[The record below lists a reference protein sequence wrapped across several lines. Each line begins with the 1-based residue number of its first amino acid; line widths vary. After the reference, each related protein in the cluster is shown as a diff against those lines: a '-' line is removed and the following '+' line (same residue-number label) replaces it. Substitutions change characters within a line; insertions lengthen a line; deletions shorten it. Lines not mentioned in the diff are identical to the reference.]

1 MGSSLAAHFEL
12 SIGKSKVKTESNWFI
27 LRWQTQSRAMSS
39 LPVSHSEHWLV
50 SCALAALFAL
60 VLLGAG
66 RNNQV
71 CSKGLRHTR
80 YF

>member
-1 MGSSLAAHFEL
+1 
-12 SIGKSKVKTESNWFI
+12 
-27 LRWQTQSRAMSS
+27 MSS